1 MIIFHI
7 LTIFPSIFD
16 SYFKESILKIAL
28 KKKII
33 KINIYNLRDFT
44 SDPHKKVDD
53 RPFGGGPGMVLRVE
67 PIYNGVRAIKRK
79 IKKGQKIKII
89 LLSAK
94 GKEFNQKMARNFL
107 KYENLIFICGRYEGI
122 DERVA
127 KHIANKEVS
136 IGNYVLAGGELPALV
151 MIEAITRL
159 IPGVLGNIRS
169 IEEKR
174 EETTLNNF
182 PFSYPVYTRPAVFS
196 PKKGVKWRAPEV
208 LLSGDHKKIREW
220 REKKIISD
228 YQKILKKGN

>member
-33 KINIYNLRDFT
+33 KINVYNLRDFT
-44 SDPHKKVDD
+44 SDPHKRVDD
-53 RPFGGGPGMVLRVE
+53 RPFGGGPGMVLQLK
-67 PIYNGVRAIKRK
+67 PIYKAVRTIKRK

-107 KYENLIFICGRYEGI
+107 KYENLIFICGRYEGV

-127 KHIANKEVS
+127 KYITDKEVS
-136 IGNYVLAGGELPALV
+136 IGNYILAGGELPALV
-151 MIEAITRL
+151 IIEVITRL
-159 IPGVLGNIRS
+159 IPGVLGNIKS

-174 EETTLNNF
+174 EETVFNNF

-196 PKKGVKWRAPEV
+196 PKKGVKWKVPRV
-208 LLSGDHKKIREW
+208 LLSGHHKKIKEW
-220 REKKIISD
+220 REKKMISNS
-228 YQKILKKGN
+228 QKNIKKEN